1 MMRKSLLG
9 VLAAAAAAVM
19 LAACGDSGTPPAA
32 APAAPAAPTPSAAA
46 SAAHNDADIVFVQG
60 MIPHH
65 SQAVDMA
72 KQAQTQAGSEPV
84 ETLAAR
90 IEQAQGPEIAQM
102 RGFLAAW
109 GAPEN
114 TGGAM
119 PGMNHSQMGGM
130 SGMMTDAQMQQLG
143 QARGAAFDQMFL
155 QMMIEHHTGAIEMAR
170 TELATGQ
177 NPEAKNLA
185 QTIINAQQ
193 AEITE
198 MRGLLTCIPSACGE
212 PAHAD

>member
-1 MMRKSLLG
+1 MTRKSLVG
-9 VLAAAAAAVM
+9 VLAAAAVAAT
-19 LAACGDSGTPPAA
+19 LTACGDSGTPAA
-32 APAAPAAPTPSAAA
+32 SPAAPPSSAAA
-46 SAAHNDADIVFVQG
+46 SAAPSAAHNDADIAFVQG

-72 KQAQTQAGSEPV
+72 KQAQTQAESPQV
-84 ETLAAR
+84 KALAAR

-109 GAPEN
+109 GAPES
-114 TGGAM
+114 GGM
-119 PGMNHSQMGGM
+119 PGMGQGQMGGM

-143 QARGAAFDQMFL
+143 QARGAAFDKMFL

-170 TELATGQ
+170 AELTNGQ
-177 NPEAKNLA
+177 NPEAKQLA
-185 QTIINAQQ
+185 QKIIDAQQ

-198 MRGLLTCIPSACGE
+198 MQQMLTSA
-212 PAHAD
+212 

>member
-1 MMRKSLLG
+1 MTHKSLLG
-9 VLAAAAAAVM
+9 VLAAAAVAAT
-19 LAACGDSGTPPAA
+19 LTACGDSGTPAA
-32 APAAPAAPTPSAAA
+32 SPAAPPSSAAA
-46 SAAHNDADIVFVQG
+46 SAAPSAAHNDADIAFVQG

-72 KQAQTQAGSEPV
+72 KQAQAQAESPQV
-84 ETLAAR
+84 KALAAR

-114 TGGAM
+114 GGM
-119 PGMNHSQMGGM
+119 PGMSQGQMGGM

-143 QARGAAFDQMFL
+143 QARGAAFDKMFL

-170 TELATGQ
+170 AELTNGQ
-177 NPEAKNLA
+177 NPEAKQLA
-185 QTIINAQQ
+185 QKIIDAQQ

-198 MRGLLTCIPSACGE
+198 MQQMLTSA
-212 PAHAD
+212 